1 MVALLVP
8 NILFAA
14 THPDGFENR
23 YHNPTVERLEQV
35 GRFGCFLLMVL
46 RIPVLCRGYWFD
58 GGETVQLAASVV
70 LVVLYLLGWLVFW
83 KEDSVRK
90 SLALAILPSL
100 LFLER
105 GSLMANLP
113 LLVLAVLFAPC
124 HIAISYGNAKA
135 LEKERRA

>member
-1 MVALLVP
+1 MTKKKVVTIAV
-8 NILFAA
+8 
-14 THPDGFENR
+14 
-23 YHNPTVERLEQV
+23 
-35 GRFGCFLLMVL
+35 
-46 RIPVLCRGYWFD
+46 
-58 GGETVQLAASVV
+58 SVV
-70 LVVLYLLGWLVFW
+70 LVTLYLLGWLVFW

-105 GSLMANLP
+105 GILIANIP

>member
-1 MVALLVP
+1 
-8 NILFAA
+8 
-14 THPDGFENR
+14 
-23 YHNPTVERLEQV
+23 
-35 GRFGCFLLMVL
+35 MVL
-46 RIPVLCRGYWFD
+46 RIPVLCHGYWFD
-58 GGETVQLAASVV
+58 GGETVQLAVSVV
-70 LVVLYLLGWLVFW
+70 LVTLYLLGWLVFW

-105 GSLMANLP
+105 GILIANIP

-135 LEKERRA
+135 LDSGGIFAFLSLWRCAALRSVDCQRTEAVLS